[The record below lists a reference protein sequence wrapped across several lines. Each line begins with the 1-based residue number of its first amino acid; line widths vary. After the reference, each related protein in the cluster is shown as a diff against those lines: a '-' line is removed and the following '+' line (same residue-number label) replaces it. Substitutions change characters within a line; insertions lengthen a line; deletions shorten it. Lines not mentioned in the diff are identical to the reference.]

1 MAKVFLGGTVNNS
14 TWRQE
19 IIPRLNI
26 DFYNPVVEVWDEK
39 AYKQEL
45 FERENCEYC
54 LYVIT
59 PKLSSF
65 YSIAEV
71 IDDSNK
77 RPKKTIFCFI
87 PEDEDKKFTTFQ
99 VKSMTAIG
107 QMVKKNGG
115 SWLNSVDEVVNFLNS
130 NGKVNQQS

>member
-14 TWRQE
+14 TWRDE
-19 IIPRLNI
+19 MIPQLKINY
-26 DFYNPVVEVWDEK
+26 FNPVVENWDEK

-45 FERENCEYC
+45 FERENCDYC

-59 PKLSSF
+59 PKLTSF

-77 RPKKTIFCFI
+77 RPGKTIFCFMN
-87 PEDEDKKFTTFQ
+87 EDKDKKFTPFQ
-99 VKSMTAIG
+99 VKSMSAIG
-107 QMVKKNGG
+107 KMVKKNGG
-115 SWLNSVDEVVNFLNS
+115 QWLENINDVVSYL
-130 NGKVNQQS
+130 NGKKVAKAS